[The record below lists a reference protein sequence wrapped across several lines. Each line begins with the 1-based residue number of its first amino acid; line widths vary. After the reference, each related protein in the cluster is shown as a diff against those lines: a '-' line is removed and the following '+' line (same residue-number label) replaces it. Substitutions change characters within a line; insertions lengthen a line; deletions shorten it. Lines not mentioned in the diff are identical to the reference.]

1 MTSNERS
8 SSSAAIALV
17 LRLVVVLS
25 LAVAAL
31 AGFTASPA
39 AAAQHERK
47 IAAPR
52 SARLSS
58 SAAFNPSPQHAY
70 RAAQSKST
78 EVLVLLIALLPAQG
92 HRELLCAAEYA
103 SGLSDAGGDPVN
115 ASDPTGD
122 VIALGAGVTT
132 PWLDWQLGG
141 CLSNQVS
148 VDSCASPA
156 PSAIY
161 TLVTNCTS
169 SLTVSAECAANGF
182 AALGNI
188 VWSATLPG
196 ALTGSQIPHFCGP
209 AGISYGAA
217 IEGWQVAAMI
227 AGGGGASADEATLAA
242 ETFGRGAQETST
254 ALSEYEIGGTLEH
267 ILSDATAGKFSKSF
281 QFLKSGGFDQA
292 NADFDALTNG
302 ADVVDRGDG
311 LRTATLSNG
320 TEVNVRPFSSG
331 KWPTLEID
339 TPGGPAI
346 KIRY

>member
-115 ASDPTGD
+115 DGDPSGDIAAPEQAGDMCLPNPSTGAYGSDVCIGQVGMAACVDAVSAAFPVNEPGGGNLAADLCSGAFDGVAPGTSWNNLVENYNPAFGVLYWTQQAWD
-122 VIALGAGVTT
+122 VAQDPCSSNWSVLEDSLNAFNSADATVLAG
-132 PWLDWQLGG
+132 LGG
-141 CLSNQVS
+141 A
-148 VDSCASPA
+148 DA
-156 PSAIY
+156 
-161 TLVTNCTS
+161 
-169 SLTVSAECAANGF
+169 GDF
-182 AALGNI
+182 AADGG
-188 VWSATLPG
+188 SGFPELPPRDDFG
-196 ALTGSQIPHFCGP
+196 GIRSTSGPSESPIWQDLQQFRGSIRTNGL
-209 AGISYGAA
+209 A
-217 IEGWQVAAMI
+217 
-227 AGGGGASADEATLAA
+227 GASRRLFEWDYTHGDIEVYN
-242 ETFGRGAQETST
+242 GRGVHLGSMDPVTGEM
-254 ALSEYEIGGTLEH
+254 
-267 ILSDATAGKFSKSF
+267 SK
-281 QFLKSGGFDQA
+281 GPVPG
-292 NADFDALTNG
+292 
-302 ADVVDRGDG
+302 
-311 LRTATLSNG
+311 RT
-320 TEVNVRPFSSG
+320 
-331 KWPTLEID
+331 I
-339 TPGGPAI
+339 TP
-346 KIRY
+346 